1 MQAFRA
7 LILSTAATAAATAV
21 LLLGA
26 APARADFELKDAEGR
41 RILLKDDGTWRY
53 LDEKPATAADA
64 PASAASEPA
73 AEEPPPPSA
82 ELSLVRKTDTP
93 AGCQFDLQLRNT
105 LPFEIRSL
113 VPEFGAVR
121 PSGVLYTTQTAAFIA
136 IKPGN
141 EVTRSVRFVGIKC
154 GEIDILRVQGGD
166 RCEVGDLE
174 RFTPAKGVCLARLKL
189 MPTDLVR
196 FEK

>member
-7 LILSTAATAAATAV
+7 LLLAAAASAAA
-21 LLLGA
+21 LLLAA
-26 APARADFELKDAEGR
+26 APARADFEVKDTEGR

-53 LDEKPATAADA
+53 LDDKPAVAAEA

-73 AEEPPPPSA
+73 AEAPPPPNA

-93 AGCQFDLQLRNT
+93 AGCQFDLQLKNT

-113 VPEFGAVR
+113 VPEFAAVR
-121 PSGVLYTTQTAAFIA
+121 PGGVVYTTQTAAFIA

-141 EVTRSVRFVGIKC
+141 EVTRSVRFIGIKC
-154 GEIDILRVQGGD
+154 SEIDILRVQGGD
-166 RCEVGDLE
+166 RCEVGNLE
-174 RFTPAKGVCLARLKL
+174 RFTPEKGVCLARLKL